1 MLSPLVNLPLITVVT
16 PSFNQA
22 AFLEQTIR
30 SVLSQEYPRLEY
42 LIMDAGSTDG
52 SVDIIQRYVDRL
64 AHWQSAKDN
73 GPASALNAGF
83 RRGTGEILA
92 YLNSDDCYLP
102 GALLT
107 AVETFDRHPEVD
119 VIYSDIDFID
129 AEGRPTTFPNKHV
142 KRFKAIPFNLRFM
155 ASGCLVIPQQGSFWR
170 RRVFDRVGG
179 FVEANWTNWDYE
191 FFVDAA
197 LAGFK
202 FLHVPRV
209 LAQFRIHNASV
220 SGSNKWGENRR
231 VSRQRTAE
239 KWQAAGLQPGRL
251 ERLCCR
257 VGSSA
262 LRSIRY
268 LRA

>member
-1 MLSPLVNLPLITVVT
+1 LSLSLISIVT

-30 SVLSQEYPRLEY
+30 SVLDQAYPRLEY

-52 SVDIIQRYVDRL
+52 SVEIIRKYEGRL
-64 AHWQSAKDN
+64 AYWQSEKDN

-83 RRGTGEILA
+83 RRSTGGILA

-102 GALLT
+102 GALEM
-107 AVETFDRHPEVD
+107 AAETFARHPEVD

-170 RRVFDRVGG
+170 RRVFEKVGG
-179 FVEANWTNWDYE
+179 FVESNWTNWDYE

-220 SGSNKWGENRR
+220 SGSNKWEDNRR
-231 VSRQRTAE
+231 TSRERTAA
-239 KWQAAGLQPGRL
+239 KWRNAGFQGGRA
-251 ERLCCR
+251 ERLRCR
-257 VGSSA
+257 VGSGV
-262 LRSIRY
+262 LRAIRY
-268 LRA
+268 LSA